1 MTTTE
6 STLPPLV
13 AAKLRRLLGVEP
25 TDPVPDRITPRQV
38 VTLHHGQRVT
48 IANKSAWNDCAD
60 IHDALMASGIVET
73 ETKTVVIDT
82 DLFRPIPLTTIGS
95 TEWRAEFPRP
105 DPATETATHT
115 VVTRAALAE
124 WWPCLGIE
132 PGALLAA
139 WMGIAPEQEDS
150 TAKPTPTIKPAGP
163 CVTKSE
169 LIDGLDLVGGTWESR
184 LKIPSKGI
192 DHYKPA
198 RLDKGRKGQGAGN
211 QSTWDPVVFT
221 RIAVKQKHLNKGPA
235 LIKFKKAWPQW
246 QDELEAEMGEL

>member
-25 TDPVPDRITPRQV
+25 TDPIPDRITPRQA

-82 DLFRPIPLTTIGS
+82 GLFRPIPLATIGS
-95 TEWRAEFPRP
+95 TEWRAEFSRP
-105 DPATETATHT
+105 TPAIETTTHT

-139 WMGIAPEQEDS
+139 WM
-150 TAKPTPTIKPAGP
+150 AKPERNDGTAQPAPTVRPESQQRFQELEILRTLERLGYDPKALERPPAGTP
-163 CVTKSE
+163 
-169 LIDGLDLVGGTWESR
+169 
-184 LKIPSKGI
+184 
-192 DHYKPA
+192 
-198 RLDKGRKGQGAGN
+198 
-211 QSTWDPVVFT
+211 
-221 RIAVKQKHLNKGPA
+221 GP
-235 LIKFKKAWPQW
+235 KKAART
-246 QDELEAEMGEL
+246 ELPSMTEKVFDKAWERLRRFGDIADA

>member
-82 DLFRPIPLTTIGS
+82 GLFRPIPLATIGS
-95 TEWRAEFPRP
+95 TEWRAEFSRP

-139 WMGIAPEQEDS
+139 WMGIDVPEPGED
-150 TAKPTPTIKPAGP
+150 TGRPTPTEPHPKPRRVRQATVKDTLTP
-163 CVTKSE
+163 YALSLREREPHRSAKE
-169 LIDGLDLVGGTWESR
+169 LLRIANRESGSPASPFQKASPGCDLR
-184 LKIPSKGI
+184 LKGCDRPCSASTWSKVISGI
-192 DHYKPA
+192 DTGK
-198 RLDKGRKGQGAGN
+198 
-211 QSTWDPVVFT
+211 T
-221 RIAVKQKHLNKGPA
+221 
-235 LIKFKKAWPQW
+235 KA
-246 QDELEAEMGEL
+246 